1 MRSSRLIIGGL
12 VIAMVAGCSGGSGDT
27 PAPTRR
33 ASDRASAPAS
43 APASAGEP
51 SAAESPEPS
60 ASASQAAVE
69 ASVLAPDVISTDAE
83 EYRVSFAPDGGI
95 AYFARGD
102 GFFPQTQ
109 RATIVES
116 LLVDG
121 AWSEATVVGF
131 SGEYPDIDPW
141 VSPDGASLFFSS
153 IRPVEAVSRRDA
165 DLWRVDREG
174 DDWGEPIHLGPVNSD
189 ANELGGS
196 VTADGVLW
204 FASDRA
210 GAWDLYTA
218 QPTADGYAEPEPVEA
233 LNTPLWEFNP
243 AISADGS
250 TLLFTSIGRE
260 GTSRLGDLF
269 VSRLVGDEWSEPQP
283 LLVNTSADEYHASWS
298 SDGSTVYFV
307 RRARDGDIHEVP
319 WAEADPGG

>member
-1 MRSSRLIIGGL
+1 MRSPRLVIGGL
-12 VIAMVAGCSGGSGDT
+12 VIAMLAGCSRGSAES
-27 PAPTRR
+27 PAPSGGTP
-33 ASDRASAPAS
+33 APAS
-43 APASAGEP
+43 APASAVEP
-51 SAAESPEPS
+51 SAGASTGPSESG
-60 ASASQAAVE
+60 SQAAAVE

-83 EYRVSFAPDGGI
+83 EYRISFAPDGGT

-116 LLVDG
+116 QLVEG
-121 AWSEATVVGF
+121 AWSEAAVVAF

-141 VSPDGASLFFSS
+141 VSPDGGSLFFSS
-153 IRPVEAVSRRDA
+153 IRPVDGVARRDA

-174 DDWGEPIHLGPVNSD
+174 DDWSEPIHLGSVNSA
-189 ANELGGS
+189 ANELGAS
-196 VTADGVLW
+196 VSADGVLW
-204 FASDRA
+204 FASDRG

-250 TLLFTSIGRE
+250 IVLFTSIGRE

-269 VSRLVGDEWSEPQP
+269 VSRLVEGDWSEPKP

-298 SDGSTVYFV
+298 SDGSTLYFV
-307 RRARDGDIHEVP
+307 RRARTGDIHEVP

>member
-1 MRSSRLIIGGL
+1 MRSPRLVIGGL

-27 PAPTRR
+27 PAPSGGT
-33 ASDRASAPAS
+33 SERASAPAS
-43 APASAGEP
+43 AAEP
-51 SAAESPEPS
+51 SAAASTGPS
-60 ASASQAAVE
+60 APASQAAAVE

-83 EYRVSFAPDGGI
+83 EYRISFTPDGGT

-116 LLVDG
+116 QLVDG
-121 AWSEATVVGF
+121 AWSEATVAGF

-141 VSPDGASLFFSS
+141 ISPDGGSLFFSS
-153 IRPVEAVSRRDA
+153 IRPIGGVARRDA

-174 DDWGEPIHLGPVNSD
+174 DDWSEPIHLGSVNSA
-189 ANELGGS
+189 ANELGAS
-196 VTADGVLW
+196 VSADGVLW
-204 FASDRA
+204 FASDRG

-260 GTSRLGDLF
+260 GTSGLGDLF
-269 VSRLVGDEWSEPQP
+269 VSRRVGGDWSEPKP

-298 SDGSTVYFV
+298 SDGSTLFFV

-319 WAEADPGG
+319 WAEADPGD

>member
-1 MRSSRLIIGGL
+1 LRSPRLVIGGM
-12 VIAMVAGCSGGSGDT
+12 VIAVVAGCGADTRVPTPSSGESE
-27 PAPTRR
+27 
-33 ASDRASAPAS
+33 SASAAATASVSAGPS
-43 APASAGEP
+43 APASAGLT
-51 SAAESPEPS
+51 AE
-60 ASASQAAVE
+60 AR
-69 ASVLAPDVISTDAE
+69 VLAPDVISTDAE
-83 EYRVSFAPDGGI
+83 EYRISFSPDGST
-95 AYFARGD
+95 ASFARGD

-116 LLVDG
+116 RLVDD

-131 SGEYPDIDPW
+131 SGEHPDIDPW
-141 VSPDGASLFFSS
+141 VSPDGDSLFFSS
-153 IRPVEAVSRRDA
+153 IRPVDGATRRDA
-165 DLWRVDREG
+165 DLWRVHREG
-174 DDWGEPIHLGPVNSD
+174 DAWGEPIHLGAVNSD

-196 VTADGVLW
+196 VSADGVLW

-210 GAWDLYTA
+210 GAWDLYAA

-250 TLLFTSIGRE
+250 TLLFTSIGRD
-260 GTSRLGDLF
+260 GGSGLGDLF
-269 VSRLVGDEWSEPQP
+269 VSSLVEGEWSEPQP

-298 SDGSTVYFV
+298 TDGSTLYFV
-307 RRARDGDIHEVP
+307 RRAGDGDIHEVP

>member
-1 MRSSRLIIGGL
+1 MRSPRLVIGGM
-12 VIAMVAGCSGGSGDT
+12 VIAVVAGCGVDSPDPTPSGS
-27 PAPTRR
+27 AFES
-33 ASDRASAPAS
+33 ASATAAASVSAGPSAPAS
-43 APASAGEP
+43 SGL
-51 SAAESPEPS
+51 
-60 ASASQAAVE
+60 QAAPT
-69 ASVLAPDVISTDAE
+69 VLAPDVISTGAE
-83 EYRVSFAPDGGI
+83 EYRIAFTPDGST

-116 LLVDG
+116 RLVDD
-121 AWSEATVVGF
+121 AWSEATVIGF
-131 SGEYPDIDPW
+131 SGDHPDIDPW
-141 VSPDGASLFFSS
+141 VSPDGTSLYFSS
-153 IRPVEAVSRRDA
+153 IRPVEGVARRDA
-165 DLWRVDREG
+165 DLWRVDRKG
-174 DDWGEPIHLGPVNSD
+174 DDWGDPIHLGAVNSD

-196 VTADGVLW
+196 VSADGVLW

-218 QPTADGYAEPEPVEA
+218 QPAADGYAEPEPVEA

-243 AISADGS
+243 AISTDGS

-260 GTSRLGDLF
+260 DGSGLGDLF
-269 VSRLVGDEWSEPQP
+269 VSKLVGDAWSEPRP

-307 RRARDGDIHEVP
+307 RRTGNGDIHEVP